1 MSHPRRVPAAVAAVL
16 GATALAWATGGAAA
30 LAATVGV
37 DVRDHEYAPA
47 AIEIVAGDTVRW
59 TWKGEAPHSV
69 TAPGVFDSH
78 PTCSLV
84 NPEGCG
90 TTGTTF
96 EWTSSEPTTIEYG
109 CRVHPDR
116 MRGTITVVA
125 ASPAPSE
132 SSPPPP
138 SSPSPSPAPEPEPAP
153 SPSPEPK
160 PSPKPSPSPTAAPAP
175 SDASPSP
182 SRRPTRRS
190 APSLGFGEAT
200 EVPGS
205 PTPGEGGGT
214 GVAPPVVSD
223 DSPEPLE
230 PFPAAPSPDASP
242 DPIADDVVAVG
253 PPGGSDRTAVRLAG
267 VAAVALSVL
276 AFGRVVLFGRPW
288 E

>member
-1 MSHPRRVPAAVAAVL
+1 MSRPRRVPAAVAAVL

-30 LAATVGV
+30 LAATVDVGV
-37 DVRDHEYAPA
+37 LDHEYAPA

-69 TAPGVFDSH
+69 TSPGVFDSH
-78 PTCSLV
+78 PDCSLV

-90 TTGTTF
+90 TRGTTF
-96 EWTSSEPTTIEYG
+96 EWTSSQPTTIEYS

-116 MRGTITVVA
+116 MRGTITVT
-125 ASPAPSE
+125 PAPAE
-132 SSPPPP
+132 SPPPP
-138 SSPSPSPAPEPEPAP
+138 APPSPSPSPSPAPAP
-153 SPSPEPK
+153 SPSPKQPA
-160 PSPKPSPSPTAAPAP
+160 PSPTAAPAP
-175 SDASPSP
+175 SAASPSP
-182 SRRPTRRS
+182 SPRPTRRS

-205 PTPGEGGGT
+205 PSPTEGGGT
-214 GVAPPVVSD
+214 AVAPPVVSD
-223 DSPEPLE
+223 TSPEPLE

-242 DPIADDVVAVG
+242 DPVADDVVAVG

-267 VAAVALSVL
+267 AAAVALSL
-276 AFGRVVLFGRPW
+276 IAFGRVVLFGRPW